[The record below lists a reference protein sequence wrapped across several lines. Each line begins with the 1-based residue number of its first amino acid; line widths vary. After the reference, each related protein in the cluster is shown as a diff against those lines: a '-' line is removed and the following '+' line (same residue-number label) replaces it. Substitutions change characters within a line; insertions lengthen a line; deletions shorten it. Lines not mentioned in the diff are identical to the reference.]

1 MSEILKKFIKK
12 NKENIKDLI
21 NNNKED
27 TIIDL
32 ILSKENKK
40 YLLEIRNENY
50 KLRKINSI
58 VYSKVFD
65 IIKMDGKIGII
76 RESGDY
82 KLYEWLKTDV
92 SKEDINLVKNQIK
105 IMNSIIGKNKIKGLD
120 DIWIK
125 KVNKSFPVVIKG
137 TNIKHNGHL
146 IFLINLGR
154 KKASINNLNKEIR
167 LKNLKNLYS
176 KEELKGMYS
185 NLFLEEEDIFEN
197 LIKNKI
203 DNELIL
209 RRIECNQIAKL
220 I

>member
-1 MSEILKKFIKK
+1 
-12 NKENIKDLI
+12 
-21 NNNKED
+21 
-27 TIIDL
+27 
-32 ILSKENKK
+32 
-40 YLLEIRNENY
+40 
-50 KLRKINSI
+50 
-58 VYSKVFD
+58 
-65 IIKMDGKIGII
+65 MDGKIGII

-92 SKEDINLVKNQIK
+92 NKEDINLVKNQIK
-105 IMNSIIGKNKIKGLD
+105 IMNSIIGKNKIKRLD

-137 TNIKHNGHL
+137 TNIKHNGNL
-146 IFLINLGR
+146 IFLINLG
-154 KKASINNLNKEIR
+154 KKRASINNLNNEIR

-185 NLFLEEEDIFEN
+185 NLFLEDKDIFEN